1 AVEEE
6 PQALA
11 RLRHPRAEADR
22 SIETRSHDRPGSVVR
37 RCRPRSPRGPRPA
50 LNRHRCPAG
59 PTGVGRPPST
69 NWRSFTAGEPKRN
82 ARTARPARPHKLA
95 FLYRWGAE
103 NERRLGRVD
112 RAAESVAGG
121 RRFRRH
127 WRNPPRLIP

>member
-59 PTGVGRPPST
+59 PTGVGRPART
-69 NWRSFTAGEPKRN
+69 NWRSFTAGERKTN
-82 ARTARPARPHKLA
+82 AGWDGWIALRSPSPGVGVSADT
-95 FLYRWGAE
+95 
-103 NERRLGRVD
+103 
-112 RAAESVAGG
+112 GG
-121 RRFRRH
+121 IS
-127 WRNPPRLIP
+127 PG